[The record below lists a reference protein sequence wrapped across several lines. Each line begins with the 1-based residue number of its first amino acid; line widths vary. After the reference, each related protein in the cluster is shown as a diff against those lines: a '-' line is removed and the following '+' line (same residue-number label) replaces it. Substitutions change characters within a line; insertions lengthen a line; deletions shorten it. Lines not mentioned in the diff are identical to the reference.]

1 MKNFAYNFEFS
12 IDIYNFIIDN
22 VPLYDYRKEK
32 EIFDLL
38 YQGYPCHI
46 IADKTGY
53 SETTIKRRRK
63 SIYEKIKQILTING
77 INIKD
82 CTVTHKNDQNEPLFC
97 VYMLLF
103 PNNKV
108 YVGQT
113 INTKNRW
120 GKDGNGY
127 IAHKEMYEDI
137 QKYGWENIK
146 KEIVYDDLTYNE
158 SLEKE
163 KELIIQYRSILP
175 AYGYNKVF

>member
-82 CTVTHKNDQNEPLFC
+82 CTVATVNVVDVPQHIGTSLS
-97 VYMLLF
+97 
-103 PNNKV
+103 
-108 YVGQT
+108 
-113 INTKNRW
+113 
-120 GKDGNGY
+120 KD
-127 IAHKEMYEDI
+127 K
-137 QKYGWENIK
+137 
-146 KEIVYDDLTYNE
+146 L
-158 SLEKE
+158 
-163 KELIIQYRSILP
+163 
-175 AYGYNKVF
+175 